1 MYLKVFSTYSVQE
14 YDRKN
19 EDIDPM
25 AASAEYELEKR
36 VEKMDLIDVELD
48 KGTASFMLVLWCLA
62 VNDAERLVCQIM
74 KIIPLLYV
82 RYCHQKYGL
91 LAVITRPPDGVLLGP
106 SALAARRL
114 RRLASLLEL

>member
-1 MYLKVFSTYSVQE
+1 MLSCLKVFSTYSVEE

-48 KGTASFMLVLWCLA
+48 KGLA
-62 VNDAERLVCQIM
+62 
-74 KIIPLLYV
+74 
-82 RYCHQKYGL
+82 
-91 LAVITRPPDGVLLGP
+91 
-106 SALAARRL
+106 
-114 RRLASLLEL
+114 